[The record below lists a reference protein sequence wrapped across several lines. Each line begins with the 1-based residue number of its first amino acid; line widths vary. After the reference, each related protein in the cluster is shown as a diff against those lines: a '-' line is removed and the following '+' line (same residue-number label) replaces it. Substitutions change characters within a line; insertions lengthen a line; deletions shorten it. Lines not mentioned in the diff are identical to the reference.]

1 LVDESTG
8 QKVAEALRKDPELRY
23 LIYNPLFAILASAQV
38 LRIYLYLRGWEVG
51 SSSQ

>member
-1 LVDESTG
+1 MEC
-8 QKVAEALRKDPELRY
+8 RKDPELRY
-23 LIYNPLFAILASAQV
+23 LIYNPLFTILASTQV